1 MGRAIGKTG
10 EFSSVSK
17 ASPIVLFDGV
27 CHFCNNSVQFLIRRD
42 KNAVIQFAPLQSK
55 QAKELITATGY
66 TGEIPDGVAL
76 IEGKNIYF
84 ESDAALK
91 SLYYLGGGWKI
102 VSYLK
107 LIPKPLRQSVY
118 RMIARNRYKWFGKY
132 DTCVIPKPEWK
143 SRFID
148 QPIS

>member
-1 MGRAIGKTG
+1 MGRATGKAG
-10 EFSSVSK
+10 KLSSIDK
-17 ASPIVLFDGV
+17 TNPIVLFDGV
-27 CHFCNNSVQFLIRRD
+27 CHFCNSSVQFLIRRD
-42 KNAVIQFAPLQSK
+42 KNAVIQFAPLQSI
-55 QAKELITATGY
+55 QAKELIRATGY

-76 IEGKNIYF
+76 IDGNKIYF

-91 SLYYLGGGWKI
+91 SLHYLGRGWKI

-107 LIPKPLRQSVY
+107 LIPKPIRQGVY

-132 DTCVIPKPEWK
+132 DTCVIPKLEWK